1 MDRFQAMRLFTRIV
15 ELGSFT
21 AAADDLQLPRAT
33 VTHAIKQLEA
43 RLEARLLER
52 TTRSVRTTLDGE
64 AYYQRCLRLLADL
77 DETESVFRQSGGSPS
92 GTLRVALQ
100 GTAARFFI
108 IPALPAFLA
117 QHPGLKLELG
127 FGDRPVDLIREGYD
141 CAMRSGVLPESSLV
155 ARRIAL
161 LPQVTVASADYIAR
175 HGEPQHPDE
184 LHLNDHRNGHWAVSY
199 MSMATGRHES
209 LDFTIDGANRV
220 YNLPNRIAV
229 NDADAYH
236 AAAYAGLGIIQV
248 PRYAVLEAIAAG
260 RLREILKPWAPE
272 PMPVSAIYPA
282 HRQLSPRVRVFV
294 DFLADLFRQAE
305 AGGRL

>member
-33 VTHAIKQLEA
+33 VTHTIKQLEA

-77 DETESVFRQSGGSPS
+77 DETESVFRQNGGSPS

-141 CAMRSGVLPESSLV
+141 CAMRSGPLPDSSLV

-184 LHLNDHRNGHWAVSY
+184 LHHSNHRAVSY

-220 YNLPNRIAV
+220 YNLPNLIAV

-236 AAAYAGLGIIQV
+236 AAAFAGLGIIQV
-248 PRYAVLEAIAAG
+248 PRYAVLDAIADG
-260 RLREILKPWAPE
+260 RLREVLQPWAPE
-272 PMPVSAIYPA
+272 PMPVSAVYPA

-294 DFLADLFRQAE
+294 DFLAELFRQAE
-305 AGGRL
+305 ADGRL

>member
-43 RLEARLLER
+43 RLEVRLLER

-77 DETESVFRQSGGSPS
+77 DETESIFRNSGGSPS

-108 IPALPAFLA
+108 IPALPAFLQ

-141 CAMRSGVLPESSLV
+141 CAMRSGPLPDSSLV

-175 HGEPQHPDE
+175 HGEPRHPDE
-184 LHLNDHRNGHWAVSY
+184 LHRNDHRAVSY

-209 LDFTIDGANRV
+209 LDFIIDGANRV
-220 YNLPNRIAV
+220 YNLPNLLAV

-236 AAAYAGLGIIQV
+236 AAAHAGLGIIQV
-248 PRYAVLEAIAAG
+248 PRYAVLDAIAAG
-260 RLREILKPWAPE
+260 HLREILQPWAPA
-272 PMPVSAIYPA
+272 PMPVSAVYPA

-294 DFLADLFRQAE
+294 DFLAALFRQAE
-305 AGGRL
+305 AEGRL

>member
-1 MDRFQAMRLFTRIV
+1 MDRFHAMRLFTRIV

-77 DETESVFRQSGGSPS
+77 DETESVFRQTGGSPS

-108 IPALPAFLA
+108 IPALPAFFA

-141 CAMRSGVLPESSLV
+141 CAMRSGPLPDSSLV

-175 HGEPQHPDE
+175 HGEPLHPDE
-184 LHLNDHRNGHWAVSY
+184 LHQNNHRAVSY

-209 LDFTIDGANRV
+209 LDFTIDGQNRV
-220 YNLPNRIAV
+220 YNLPNLLAV

-236 AAAYAGLGIIQV
+236 AAAFAGLGIIQV
-248 PRYAVLEAIAAG
+248 PRYAVLDAIAAG
-260 RLREILKPWAPE
+260 RLREILRPWAPA
-272 PMPVSAIYPA
+272 PMPVSAVYPA

-305 AGGRL
+305 ADGRL